1 LIAAILEHVNRLLE
15 CLRHIV
21 TIGVDPSFGGFALL
35 RGMEETAAI
44 AEAVSVTKKSLTLKE
59 NGAEEPAC
67 AIKAK
72 MCLAPEQVFKLT
84 CQ

>member
-44 AEAVSVTKKSLTLKE
+44 AEAVSVTKKSLTLT
-59 NGAEEPAC
+59 GLLQLAAFSFRT
-67 AIKAK
+67 IKY
-72 MCLAPEQVFKLT
+72 
-84 CQ
+84 

>member
-1 LIAAILEHVNRLLE
+1 MR
-15 CLRHIV
+15 R
-21 TIGVDPSFGGFALL
+21 
-35 RGMEETAAI
+35 MEETAAI
-44 AEAVSVTKKSLTLKE
+44 AEAVSVTKKSFTLKE

-72 MCLAPEQVFKLT
+72 MCLASEQVFKLT